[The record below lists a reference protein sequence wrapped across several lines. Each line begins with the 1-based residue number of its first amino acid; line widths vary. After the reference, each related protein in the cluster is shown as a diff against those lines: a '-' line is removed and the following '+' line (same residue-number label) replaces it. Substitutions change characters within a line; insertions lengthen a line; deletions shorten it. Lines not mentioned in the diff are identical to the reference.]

1 MKSSVLHQMIRIS
14 LLLALF
20 ATSHLA
26 SAQSGKIAGTVIDD
40 LTGDPLPGVN
50 ITIQGTTQGTSTD
63 LDGNYVIIGIRP
75 GTYAIEASYI
85 GFATQVVSGV
95 RVNIDLTSR
104 VNFTMTEEVIAG
116 EEVVIVAERPM
127 IQKDVTATTAVVSG
141 DQIRAIPVENF
152 GDVVEL
158 QAGVVDGHFR
168 GGRTGEVG
176 YWVDGLPVTDVY
188 NGGLTLAIENNT
200 VEELQVVTGAF
211 NAEYGQAMSGIVNVV
226 TRDGSNKLSGGVSY
240 FTGDYAV
247 ATTAIFQEL
256 GGIEP
261 GVVQNVEADFS
272 GPILKEKLFFFVSGR
287 YFSND
292 GWFTGRNVYGFN
304 DVGKDVNTGRL
315 LRKES
320 IGLSNAGDSSLVNM
334 NPFERRSGQA
344 KLTWRISPS
353 LRLVGNIISSEE
365 VFKLNSHDLTY
376 FPDARLNGG
385 NTAQSAY
392 LKFTHTLSNTT
403 FYEVGYT
410 NTISE
415 YEQYLFETAD
425 DERYRDSQFF
435 EFTDYLFTAGFRVG
449 GTNNSRF
456 SRSTQTNLV
465 KLDLSSQI
473 ATAHLLKTGVEFRQ
487 HTLTYNDDYVV
498 KVYETGDQFLATN
511 GRYTYKPIELSA
523 YMQDKI
529 EFGNLIVN
537 LGLRFDYFDSKGRLL
552 SSSTDPDIVYP
563 KNRPDNVEDYTVLA
577 DPKWQVSPRIGVA
590 FPITEKGVI
599 HFSYGHF
606 FQRPS
611 FELLYSNPYFNLGT
625 SSGLIGLLGNA
636 NLEPEHTINGE
647 IGLKQEIADGLAVE
661 LTAYYRDIRNLT
673 GTATDP
679 IQIEGTTSRYGIL
692 QNSDFGFVRGVVAR
706 FDVRLGSGFFITADY
721 TYQIARANSSDPS
734 QVYNA
739 AAARQQLETQIV
751 PTNWD
756 QRHTANF
763 SLSYRTKG
771 GLGVGFIGRYGSGLP
786 YTPQR
791 STLQTGDIVPTRIPL
806 NSEFRPSTYSID
818 LSLSKDVVLAGQHTL
833 QLFGRVDNLLD
844 TRNEVGVFG
853 DTGRAGYSL
862 QQSVDARTFRG
873 DDVILNRWYNRADFY
888 NEPRRVVAGLR
899 YRF

>member
-14 LLLALF
+14 LFLVLF
-20 ATSHLA
+20 ASSHLA

-104 VNFTMTEEVIAG
+104 VDFTMTEEVIAG

-247 ATTAIFQEL
+247 ANTAIFQEL

-344 KLTWRISPS
+344 KLTWRVWWVTSFPRRRSLSSIAMTSPTS
-353 LRLVGNIISSEE
+353 QTPVSMEETRLSPPTSNLPTRS
-365 VFKLNSHDLTY
+365 
-376 FPDARLNGG
+376 
-385 NTAQSAY
+385 Q
-392 LKFTHTLSNTT
+392 TL
-403 FYEVGYT
+403 
-410 NTISE
+410 
-415 YEQYLFETAD
+415 
-425 DERYRDSQFF
+425 
-435 EFTDYLFTAGFRVG
+435 
-449 GTNNSRF
+449 
-456 SRSTQTNLV
+456 RSTRWATRTRSVNTSNICS
-465 KLDLSSQI
+465 KPPTTRGIAIANSLSS
-473 ATAHLLKTGVEFRQ
+473 
-487 HTLTYNDDYVV
+487 
-498 KVYETGDQFLATN
+498 
-511 GRYTYKPIELSA
+511 P
-523 YMQDKI
+523 
-529 EFGNLIVN
+529 
-537 LGLRFDYFDSKGRLL
+537 
-552 SSSTDPDIVYP
+552 
-563 KNRPDNVEDYTVLA
+563 
-577 DPKWQVSPRIGVA
+577 
-590 FPITEKGVI
+590 
-599 HFSYGHF
+599 
-606 FQRPS
+606 
-611 FELLYSNPYFNLGT
+611 
-625 SSGLIGLLGNA
+625 
-636 NLEPEHTINGE
+636 
-647 IGLKQEIADGLAVE
+647 
-661 LTAYYRDIRNLT
+661 
-673 GTATDP
+673 
-679 IQIEGTTSRYGIL
+679 TT
-692 QNSDFGFVRGVVAR
+692 
-706 FDVRLGSGFFITADY
+706 
-721 TYQIARANSSDPS
+721 
-734 QVYNA
+734 
-739 AAARQQLETQIV
+739 
-751 PTNWD
+751 
-756 QRHTANF
+756 
-763 SLSYRTKG
+763 
-771 GLGVGFIGRYGSGLP
+771 
-786 YTPQR
+786 YTPQ
-791 STLQTGDIVPTRIPL
+791 G
-806 NSEFRPSTYSID
+806 F
-818 LSLSKDVVLAGQHTL
+818 AW
-833 QLFGRVDNLLD
+833 
-844 TRNEVGVFG
+844 
-853 DTGRAGYSL
+853 A
-862 QQSVDARTFRG
+862 ARTTPDSHG
-873 DDVILNRWYNRADFY
+873 
-888 NEPRRVVAGLR
+888 PRRPTS
-899 YRF
+899 